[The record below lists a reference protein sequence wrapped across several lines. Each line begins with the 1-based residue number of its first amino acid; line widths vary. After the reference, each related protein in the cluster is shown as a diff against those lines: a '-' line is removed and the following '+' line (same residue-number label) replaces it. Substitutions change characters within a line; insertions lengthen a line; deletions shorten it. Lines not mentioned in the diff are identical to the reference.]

1 MGVHIGVTLVG
12 GYQLTVGDPLEI
24 LGSFVFVDRRGV
36 PVEKMVFF
44 GKHNHPF
51 EITQRDT

>member
-1 MGVHIGVTLVG
+1 MRVHIGVTLVG

-24 LGSFVFVDRRGV
+24 LESFVFVDRRGV